1 MNPSK
6 SAQKKSM
13 LRLFKGQKER
23 GLFSKLGRAVLER
36 GYIKSAFLHFEK
48 KVVPKSL
55 TSFIRWWLIFSSGK
69 SWKIICSLQEERHHR
84 EELAGT
90 SEAAAEA
97 SSDASTAS
105 KSDSNSDKK
114 SLQYLDDVVI
124 VHENS
129 EVPIKSD
136 FSPQVKK
143 SKKNSFEFLHKKKS
157 IFGAKIQ
164 MRHFC

>member
-1 MNPSK
+1 
-6 SAQKKSM
+6 M

-114 SLQYLDDVVI
+114 SLQNLHDVVI

-136 FSPQVKK
+136 FSPLVKK
-143 SKKNSFEFLHKKKS
+143 NLKKISFEFLHKKYNFWRKNS
-157 IFGAKIQ
+157 NEAFLLICQ
-164 MRHFC
+164 C